1 MIVPVTL
8 DEVTRVVVVT
18 FEKTKVRTTVLTWF
32 GMRPVTVVMT
42 VTAIGLTAGAFAGM
56 RTASAA
62 RVTQTITRT
71 LTKSCLLKSVPSTC
85 WV

>member
-1 MIVPVTL
+1 VKFCGPNVGNIL
-8 DEVTRVVVVT
+8 E
-18 FEKTKVRTTVLTWF
+18 
-32 GMRPVTVVMT
+32 VVMVT

-71 LTKSCLLKSVPSTC
+71 LITSCLFKSVLSRC